1 LNGKIADIAHAN
13 SIEPI
18 VIFDLTRTQADTVM
32 DHVYALIDSFK
43 KWKDLLAQ
51 VTRELSRSVSHLR
64 VKSLFDPNPGLFLG
78 SSR

>member
-1 LNGKIADIAHAN
+1 VATANAALPSTWLNGKIADIAHAN

-43 KWKDLLAQ
+43 NGRIFSPKSRENCQDL
-51 VTRELSRSVSHLR
+51 
-64 VKSLFDPNPGLFLG
+64 
-78 SSR
+78 